1 MSSFVPSAIRKVAFI
16 MWLTLILIGRGRAFL
31 YPSQEGGD
39 KAFFC
44 TVQRGSEAFFAQFRG
59 GGSIFMVRYITN
71 LVVESPEA
79 LRVGTFFLGAG
90 FCFYE
95 R

>member
-1 MSSFVPSAIRKVAFI
+1 MVDTYTNRDGEGIFVPLS
-16 MWLTLILIGRGRAFL
+16 G
-31 YPSQEGGD
+31 GGD